1 MLSCLPQ
8 TRSVHGTHVTSKSDG
23 VLASK
28 ASKIVSAQEHPL
40 RRLRL
45 PCGFAVLEGGP
56 RSTAVTEDRFR
67 VCVQRREGQEM
78 EKKLRDHELWELMI
92 QLKNTMAPM
101 KV

>member
-1 MLSCLPQ
+1 MPAPNTFSPQ
-8 TRSVHGTHVTSKSDG
+8 YTHVTSKSDG
-23 VLASK
+23 VLVSK

-45 PCGFAVLEGGP
+45 PCGFAILEGGP

-67 VCVQRREGQEM
+67 VCVPRREGQEM
-78 EKKLRDHELWELMI
+78 EKKLRDHELWELVI
-92 QLKNTMAPM
+92 QLKNKMAPM